1 MKSIVLGAVMFTV
14 AFSLYACSDDHTD
27 GDHDHPIPTDEAG
40 GHTSPYP
47 SCNAITQA
55 CHKFDVGEGEIHD
68 CHEVGH
74 GATSDEPCAAVK
86 AKCLAL
92 CVDEAGVD
100 EGGADGGA
108 DAGHTEHDN

>member
-1 MKSIVLGAVMFTV
+1 MKSILIGAAMFAVV
-14 AFSLYACSDDHTD
+14 ASLYACSDSHSD
-27 GDHDHPIPTDEAG
+27 DHDHTVPTDEAG

-55 CHKFDVGEGEIHD
+55 CHEFDVGEGEIHD

-74 GATSDEPCAAVK
+74 DSTSDEPCAAVK

-92 CVDEAGVD
+92 CVAEAGT
-100 EGGADGGA
+100 DGGTEAAA
-108 DAGHTEHDN
+108 DAGHDGH

>member
-1 MKSIVLGAVMFTV
+1 MKSILIGAAMFAVV
-14 AFSLYACSDDHTD
+14 ASVYACSDDHTTD
-27 GDHDHPIPTDEAG
+27 GHDHAVPTDEAG

-55 CHKFDVGEGEIHD
+55 CHQFDVGEGEIHD

-74 GATSDEPCAAVK
+74 DSTSDEPCAAVK

-92 CVDEAGVD
+92 CVEEAGT
-100 EGGADGGA
+100 DGGA
-108 DAGHTEHDN
+108 EAAADAAHDGH